1 MAHLKMLTVAGGVK
15 VHATSTNTSLLIRI
29 TTFGLALKKVKF
41 DNLRLLVT
49 FCDNILVSSDVKN
62 ILPENLKLRHSSF
75 LDPVDCALSQWGEW
89 SRCMNTNGI
98 EEKTRNRVI
107 TIEASNGGINCSG
120 PTEETIPCN
129 EEPGS

>member
-1 MAHLKMLTVAGGVK
+1 M
-15 VHATSTNTSLLIRI
+15 I
-29 TTFGLALKKVKF
+29 
-41 DNLRLLVT
+41 
-49 FCDNILVSSDVKN
+49 ILVSSDVKN
-62 ILPENLKLRHSSF
+62 ILPESLKLRHSSF

-107 TIEASNGGINCSG
+107 TIEASNGGINCFG